1 MKLIIDRTEG
11 EYVVCE
17 HYDSTEIINL
27 DRTLFPAEI
36 HSGDLVE
43 FADGIV
49 TILPNNEMKE
59 RIEKKMNELW
69 K

>member
-17 HYDSTEIINL
+17 NYDSSEIINL

-36 HSGDLVE
+36 HSGDLIE

-49 TILPNNEMKE
+49 TILPNNEIKE
-59 RIEKKMNELW
+59 RIRKKMDELW